1 MAKRTRVWVALATMV
16 AVAAGWNWMRDNEA
30 RSQASVT
37 ALAKVVDK
45 ADPHLALSAT
55 VLADGDLPPEG
66 TRSLFDH
73 VAAQNGGVPYPFPKL
88 IEALQKMNPE
98 GAPPVAVMLPHG
110 RSLLK
115 GQADDAHPRVLL
127 AADFQA
133 PNTPAA
139 LGVNARGQLFLGF
152 VENANEI
159 EVLSYN
165 EAAGRYEFQL
175 VQDYSAIGARKLVYA
190 RRQICLTCHQGGAP
204 IFPQRPWN
212 ETNAAPD
219 TVEAMLR
226 ARTKAG
232 LDTQTYL
239 GLPLQNTL
247 SSPERFDELTDVGN
261 FFATTQQLWLDG
273 CGNQGNTSVDCRKTM
288 LKLALQYK
296 VRPGDFKEEG
306 VQVERLKTLQAKA
319 LSDRTIAVAE
329 SDLTNRDP
337 VAEQKGIKGWWRSL
351 TTARIQLGD
360 GAKNNEDLEAFDK
373 LPKLPLA
380 LDPLTKRAPKRILT
394 AANVDGVYGLASL
407 LTESDINTLMEA
419 ANWQFDNLA
428 KAVDKLPDPLFD
440 AKPFERVKTVQAL
453 MKSTE
458 LPKVR
463 SGGPV
468 QLAYLFTDVSDMS
481 PPIATGV
488 PPLQLKTGSSLEPFE
503 TYCFSCHRGNPAKRL
518 NFMGADSEDKVLA
531 QMRDKTEIRDALD
544 WERYEGTDK
553 ASMLMPPR
561 DSKQYALMVED
572 QKKNPKLRE
581 QMRAVVPSLFGF

>member
-1 MAKRTRVWVALATMV
+1 MALATVV
-16 AVAAGWNWMRDNEA
+16 AVAAGWNWMRDDQA

-37 ALAKVVDK
+37 ALAKVADK
-45 ADPHLALSAT
+45 TDPHLALSAT

-175 VQDYSAIGARKLVYA
+175 VQDYSATGARKLVYA

-261 FFATTQQLWLDG
+261 FFAATQKLWLDG
-273 CGNQGNTSVDCRKTM
+273 CGDQGNTSVDCRKTM

-296 VRPGDFKEEG
+296 VRPGEFKEEG
-306 VQVERLKTLQAKA
+306 ALVARLKTLQAKA
-319 LSDRTIAVAE
+319 LGDRTIAVAE

-337 VAEQKGIKGWWRSL
+337 VAEQQGIKGWWRNL

-394 AANVDGVYGLASL
+394 AANIDGAYGLASL
-407 LTESDINTLMEA
+407 LTESDVNTLMEA

-428 KAVDKLPDPLFD
+428 NAVDKLPDALFQ
-440 AKPFERVKTVQAL
+440 AKPFERAKTVQAL
-453 MKSTE
+453 MKSPE

-463 SGGPV
+463 SNGPV
-468 QLAYLFTDVSDMS
+468 QLAYVFTDVSDMS

-488 PPLQLKTGSSLEPFE
+488 PPLQLKAGSSLEPFE

-544 WERYEGTDK
+544 WERYEGTEK

-561 DSKQYALMVED
+561 DSKQYALLVED